1 MTQSADQVRIRLI
14 SQLIKV
20 ILPVPQKWF
29 KDFNDTAL
37 FSFIIPALLVL
48 SNNLDLNLSYS
59 E

>member
-37 FSFIIPALLVL
+37 FLFIIPALLVL